1 MTVGPTFGGIE
12 AGGSKF
18 LCAVGSG
25 PDELS
30 ERIRIPTSTPEET
43 IARAVEFFRPYT
55 QSGRL
60 AAIGIASFGPVDVDA
75 TSGTF
80 GYITSTP
87 KPGWADTDLRGP
99 VEKGL
104 EIPVAFD
111 TDVNG
116 SALGEHRWG
125 AAMGLDSF
133 IYLTVGTGIGGGA
146 MVERRLVHGLT
157 HPEMG
162 HIRIPHDR
170 EADPFEGACPYHG
183 DCLEGLAAGPAIRE
197 RWGVPPEE
205 LPVHHPA
212 WALEASYLG
221 LAVAS
226 LICTLSPERVI
237 IGGGIMEQLHL
248 LPALR
253 LRVQELLGGYVQSPL
268 VLDEIDRFI
277 VPPALGRLSGVLS
290 AMAMARDL
298 LNS

>member
-1 MTVGPTFGGIE
+1 MTVGATFGGIE

-25 PDELS
+25 PDDLS
-30 ERIRIPTSTPEET
+30 ESIRVPTSIPEET
-43 IARAVEFFRPYT
+43 IARAVEFFQPYT
-55 QSGRL
+55 QRGRL
-60 AAIGIASFGPVDVDA
+60 TAIGIASFGPVDVDA
-75 TSGTF
+75 TSSTF

-87 KPGWADTDLRGP
+87 KPGWADTDLRGA
-99 VEKGL
+99 VERGL

-146 MVERRLVHGLT
+146 MVERRLIHGLT

-183 DCLEGLAAGPAIRE
+183 DCLEGLAAGPAIRQ

-212 WALEASYLG
+212 WALEASYLA

-237 IGGGIMEQLHL
+237 IGGGVMEQRHL
-248 LPALR
+248 LPTLR
-253 LRVQELLGGYVQSPL
+253 LRVQELLGGYVQSPM

-277 VPPALGRLSGVLS
+277 VPPALGRMSGVLG
-290 AMAMARDL
+290 AIAMARDL
-298 LNS
+298 VDS